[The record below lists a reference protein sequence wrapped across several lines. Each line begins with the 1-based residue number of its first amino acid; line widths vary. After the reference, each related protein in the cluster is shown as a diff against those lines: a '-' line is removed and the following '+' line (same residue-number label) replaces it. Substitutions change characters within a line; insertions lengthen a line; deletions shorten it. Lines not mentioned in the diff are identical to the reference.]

1 MKEFITSKFDE
12 DLWNSTK
19 EHYTPLK
26 NKKDYIHKTNPTKVI
41 KVNHKTP
48 VVKHTQTTVAN
59 FTYQDMKKIRRNKVF
74 VEKTLDLHGYY
85 EKEAFEVFKNFIASS
100 YNNNMKLVLV
110 VTGKGKTS
118 NTSTYGGVLKNAF
131 LKWVISN
138 ECTPYIVSYNESLP
152 CDGGSGAYYIYL
164 RTKK

>member
-26 NKKDYIHKTNPTKVI
+26 NKKDYIHKTNQLKPTKAI

-48 VVKHTQTTVAN
+48 FVQYTQTTVAN

-110 VTGKGKTS
+110 
-118 NTSTYGGVLKNAF
+118 
-131 LKWVISN
+131 
-138 ECTPYIVSYNESLP
+138 
-152 CDGGSGAYYIYL
+152 
-164 RTKK
+164 